1 MEIIIDGYNLIFQCG
16 LEGRDRNPA
25 SIRKSR
31 TRLINLLAECLTAD
45 QARRTTVVFDAK
57 RLPAGESQIVSRR
70 KGMQVMFSVG
80 YEDADTMIEEL
91 IAGHSHPKKLLVV
104 SSDHRIQT
112 AANRRRARAIDSDV
126 WWDQIEN
133 ASQANPSTSQTQPA
147 KEIQDSHDWQ
157 AEFEVDS
164 PEASQALIREIE
176 NEMGLEGNSKQT
188 ENVEDIEQQ
197 FKDIDWMRE
206 FGFEE
211 E

>member
-1 MEIIIDGYNLIFQCG
+1 MEFIIDGYNLIFQCG

-31 TRLINLLAECLTAD
+31 TRLVNLLADYLSPD
-45 QARRTTVVFDAK
+45 QMKRTTIVFDAK
-57 RLPAGESQIVSRR
+57 RLPVGESQIVSRR

-91 IAGHSHPKKLLVV
+91 IAGHSHPKKLMVV

-112 AANRRRARAIDSDV
+112 AATRRKARAVDSDV

-133 ASQANPSTSQTQPA
+133 AGQADPLAEQATSA
-147 KEIQDSHDWQ
+147 KLTEDSHDWQ
-157 AEFEVDS
+157 AEFAVDS
-164 PEASQALIREIE
+164 PEASQALVREIE
-176 NEMGLEGNSKQT
+176 EEMERETGNKET
-188 ENVEDIEQQ
+188 EDVEDIEQQ

-206 FGFEE
+206 FGFDEE
-211 E
+211 

>member
-1 MEIIIDGYNLIFQCG
+1 
-16 LEGRDRNPA
+16 
-25 SIRKSR
+25 
-31 TRLINLLAECLTAD
+31 LLAECLTAD
-45 QARRTTVVFDAK
+45 QARRTTVVFDAQ